1 MFCSGI
7 TPHQTNLTTIEKPP
21 ATQLY
26 ISVVNSLL

>member
-21 ATQLY
+21 ATTPQ
-26 ISVVNSLL
+26 IRRGNFLL